1 MKRGQPASS
10 REIVFGRNAVLEC
23 LRARRRA
30 ARRLH
35 LLGGGEALDDIRDAA
50 ARIHLEIDE
59 SARGDLDRLAKGG
72 VHQGVVLE
80 ADPLPRYD
88 AREWLDSNPPR
99 DAIAVLLDGVT
110 DPHNLGAIARS
121 AVALGAHAIVL
132 TEDRAAPVTPTA
144 VKAASGAM
152 EHIDLLCV
160 TNLARTMA
168 VMKEH
173 EFWLAALDP
182 DGDQDLWDAD
192 LTGRIG
198 LVIGSEGSGLRR
210 LVRESCDFALRIPL
224 AGPIPSLN
232 ASVSAGIALAEC
244 ARQRRGKR

>member
-1 MKRGQPASS
+1 VKRRSLSGN
-10 REIVFGRNAVLEC
+10 REIVYGRNAALEC
-23 LRARRRA
+23 LRAQRRTVHRA
-30 ARRLH
+30 H
-35 LLGGGEALDDIRDAA
+35 LLAGGESLDEFRDAA
-50 ARIHLEIDE
+50 GGVELDE
-59 SARGDLDRLAKGG
+59 ASRSDLDRLAKGG

-80 ADPLPRYD
+80 ADPLPRSD
-88 AREWLDSNPPR
+88 AREWLGSGLGR
-99 DAIAVLLDGVT
+99 DVIAVLLDSIT

-121 AVALGAHAIVL
+121 AVAFGARALVVP
-132 TEDRAAPVTPTA
+132 EDRAAPITPAA

-152 EHIDLLCV
+152 EHIDLVSV

-168 VMKEH
+168 LMKEH

-182 DGDQDLWDAD
+182 GGDRDLWDAD

-198 LVIGSEGSGLRR
+198 LAVGSEGTGLRR

-224 AGPIPSLN
+224 SGPMPSLN

-244 ARQRRGKR
+244 ARQRRK